1 MRPESM
7 QFFDRLSERSLLD
20 YDTVKAD
27 GKLVVGI
34 YCTFA
39 PLELVRAAGAIPVGL
54 CGKKQ
59 KPVAEAEKTLP
70 ANLCPLIKSSYGY
83 AITDTC
89 PYFAFSDLLVGE
101 TTCDGKVKMYELLG
115 RIKPMYLMK
124 LPRTLGTAEQAY
136 WLNEIHRFTTFLES
150 RTSIQVDPEEL
161 RRQIVLH
168 NRMRRALKELVYTC
182 ADPCHEVL
190 TGYDLMI
197 VQESK
202 SFAVDLQEYI
212 DAVIRLT
219 REVSHLPGES
229 DQACFRKRILLTGC
243 PVGKGSE
250 KVINLVEESGARV
263 VCMENCTGFK
273 SFDLSVDEHDEPFS
287 ALAWRYLQTPCSVMT
302 PNEGR
307 FDSLDRLIRDLNIEG
322 VIDLTWHCC
331 HTYNLESHRVQ
342 EHIGKVHSLPVLH
355 VETDYSESDIEQLR
369 TRIEA
374 FLEMLP

>member
-7 QFFDRLSERSLLD
+7 QFFDGMSERSLLH
-20 YDTVKAD
+20 YDTAKQT

-39 PLELVRAAGAIPVGL
+39 PLELVRAAGAVPVGL

-59 KPVAEAEKTLP
+59 KPVPEAEKTLP

-83 AITDTC
+83 AVTDTC
-89 PYFAFSDLLVGE
+89 PYFDFSDLLVGE

-115 RIKPMYLMK
+115 RIKPLFLMN
-124 LPRTLGTAEQAY
+124 LPRTLGPAERSY
-136 WLNEIHRFTTFLES
+136 WLNEIRRFTAFLES
-150 RTSIQVDPEEL
+150 RTHIRVDPEEL

-168 NRMRRALKELVYTC
+168 NAMRRALKELVYAC
-182 ADPCHEVL
+182 AQRPDVL
-190 TGYDLMI
+190 SGYDLMI

-202 SFAVDLQEYI
+202 SFAVDLREYI
-212 DAVIRLT
+212 DAVVRLT
-219 REVSHLPGES
+219 REVSGFPKDSDRPGS
-229 DQACFRKRILLTGC
+229 RKRILLTGC

-250 KVINLVEESGARV
+250 KVVNLIEESGARV
-263 VCMENCTGFK
+263 VCLENCTGFK
-273 SFDLSVDEHDEPFS
+273 SFDLPVDEDDEPFH

-307 FDSLDRLIRDLNIEG
+307 FDLLDRLIRDLKIEG
-322 VIDLTWHCC
+322 VVDLTWHCC
-331 HTYNLESHRVQ
+331 HTYNLESHRIQ
-342 EHIGKVHSLPVLH
+342 EHVGKVHSLPLLH
-355 VETDYSESDIEQLR
+355 FETDYSESDIEQLR

-374 FLEMLP
+374 FLEMVQ